1 MFAPVPAACLRID
14 AEEKTMDALIYFA
27 IWALL
32 IFLMMRFGCGAHVMG
47 HGHDSRRGTGTE
59 EPDSGLRW
67 VAPETDR
74 DPVCGKTVR
83 TDSAKPS
90 VHDGT
95 VYYFC
100 SRECREVFEAA
111 PESYTGAR
119 SAAQPK
125 QLEQGNV

>member
-1 MFAPVPAACLRID
+1 MAVN
-14 AEEKTMDALIYFA
+14 ALIYFL
-27 IWALL
+27 IWGVL

-47 HGHDSRRGTGTE
+47 GRHARHRTGDDRQEASR
-59 EPDSGLRW
+59 GLRW

-83 TDSAKPS
+83 TETAKLT

-100 SRECREVFEAA
+100 SRECREAFEAA
-111 PESYTGAR
+111 PNLYTGR
-119 SAAQPK
+119 GPRTPK
-125 QLEQGNV
+125 QLEGSNV